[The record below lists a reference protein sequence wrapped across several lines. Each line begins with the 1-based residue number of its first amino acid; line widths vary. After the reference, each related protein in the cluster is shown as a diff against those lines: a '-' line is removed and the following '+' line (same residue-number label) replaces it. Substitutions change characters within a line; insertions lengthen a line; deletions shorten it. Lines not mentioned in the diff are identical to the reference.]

1 MAKANYLSQIRKR
14 MDDLQK
20 EFSALSEA
28 HRLLAAA
35 TGTRGRKANLP
46 TLGEMVT
53 SIQPKAKKKG
63 STGKPGRP
71 SKPGK
76 PGKPGRPPGSRSKAG
91 SKKPGPKPKA
101 AKAKASAKPTTSKP
115 ATSNVEAKVAAV
127 VSKPRRKKSK
137 ASKKPVNVKSAAGGK
152 RKRIGN
158 VSGKITDIVAKANRF
173 TTNSFIT
180 DKLVSLYPDKSRTD
194 LGKYISV
201 ILANMK
207 SRKELLVLTTDAKG
221 NKMRSGL
228 WGLPSW
234 FDGAKPK
241 TEFLK

>member
-20 EFSALSEA
+20 EFNALSEA
-28 HRLLAAA
+28 HQLLSAA

-46 TLGEMVT
+46 TLGELVN
-53 SIQPKAKKKG
+53 SIQPKAKKKS
-63 STGKPGRP
+63 STGR
-71 SKPGK
+71 
-76 PGKPGRPPGSRSKAG
+76 PGRPPGSRSKPG
-91 SKKPGPKPKA
+91 SKKPGPKSKVSKVKTSSKVAVSKA
-101 AKAKASAKPTTSKP
+101 ET
-115 ATSNVEAKVAAV
+115 KVAAV
-127 VSKPRRKKSK
+127 VAKSGRKKSK
-137 ASKKPVNVKSAAGGK
+137 ASKKQAKAKSAGGGK
-152 RKRIGN
+152 RKRIAN

-173 TTNSFIT
+173 TTNSYIT
-180 DKLVSLYPDKSRTD
+180 DKLVSLYPEKSRAD

-207 SRKELLVLTTDAKG
+207 SRKELLVLITDSNG

-234 FDGAKPK
+234 FDGNKPK

>member
-28 HRLLAAA
+28 HELLSAA
-35 TGTRGRKANLP
+35 TGTRGRKAKLP
-46 TLGEMVT
+46 TLGELVN
-53 SIQPKAKKKG
+53 SVRPKAKKK
-63 STGKPGRP
+63 SRSGR
-71 SKPGK
+71 
-76 PGKPGRPPGSRSKAG
+76 PGRPPGSKSKPG
-91 SKKPGPKPKA
+91 SKKPGPKPNSSKA
-101 AKAKASAKPTTSKP
+101 AAKSPVVKAESKTLKAPKAAGKKRGRKPSSKAVKAKP
-115 ATSNVEAKVAAV
+115 A
-127 VSKPRRKKSK
+127 VS
-137 ASKKPVNVKSAAGGK
+137 GK
-152 RKRIGN
+152 RKRIAN

-180 DKLVSLYPDKSRTD
+180 DKLVSLYPDKSRVD

-207 SRKELLVLTTDAKG
+207 SRKELLVLTTDSKG

-234 FDGAKPK
+234 FDGSKPK
-241 TEFLK
+241 SEFLK